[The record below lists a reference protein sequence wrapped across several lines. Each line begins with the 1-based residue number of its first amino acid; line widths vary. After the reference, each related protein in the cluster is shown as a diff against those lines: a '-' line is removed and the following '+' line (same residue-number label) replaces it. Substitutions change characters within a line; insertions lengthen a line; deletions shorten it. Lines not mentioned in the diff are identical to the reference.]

1 MNTKLTEPNGGKL
14 QKKYQKMAKMP
25 LKWPKITQNGQK
37 CPKTGPKWS
46 EMFRQMVKM
55 RPVIPTPNWLTENS

>member
-1 MNTKLTEPNGGKL
+1 
-14 QKKYQKMAKMP
+14 MAKMP